1 MLLDLLADGLTAIEP
16 KHQDQ
21 GSSAQSIVEILGARL
36 VTNELFEDG
45 PHENSHR
52 NDKSNTVGAVP
63 DEDLNI
69 SQEDLQAYIESQ
81 FYKSAFINPNTGN
94 ENQLLNCRQCN

>member
-36 VTNELFEDG
+36 VTNEFFEDG
-45 PHENSHR
+45 PQEESYR
-52 NDKSNTVGAVP
+52 NGINNAVDAVP
-63 DEDLNI
+63 DENLNI
-69 SQEDLQAYIESQ
+69 SQEELQAYIESQ
-81 FYKSAFINPNTGN
+81 FYRGAFMNPNTGN
-94 ENQLLNCRQCN
+94 ENQLLTCRQCN

>member
-21 GSSAQSIVEILGARL
+21 GSSAQSVVEILGARL
-36 VTNELFEDG
+36 VTNEIFEDG
-45 PHENSHR
+45 PQEKSHR
-52 NDKSNTVGAVP
+52 IGVNNAAGAVP
-63 DEDLNI
+63 DGDLNI
-69 SQEDLQAYIESQ
+69 SQEDLKAYIESQ